1 MNGKASIIV
10 RTKNEERWIGQCLSA
25 IEKQSYKNKEII
37 LVDNDSTDKTV
48 QIASK
53 FDVKH
58 VNYSPTG
65 IFRPGKSIN
74 IGIDASDGEFIV
86 IISGHC
92 IPTNDKWLE
101 TLIRNI
107 GGEDVAGVYGRQE
120 PLSFTS
126 NLDKRDLA
134 ITFGLDKKIQLKDP
148 FFHNA
153 NSAITR
159 VMWEKYPFDDDCTNI
174 EDRIWGR
181 NVISA
186 GYKIIYEPEASVF
199 HHHGIHH
206 GSNEERANNIV
217 RIMESIADKNIIQK
231 SDDEL
236 KIAAFIPI
244 RGELIHFESQY
255 LLKNTINQIIA
266 NKAINDIVVS
276 TDNQKTAEIAISL
289 GATKVIMRPSYLSSS
304 YIGVAEV
311 IKFTL
316 QEYEKANPELD
327 LIVFLEETYPFRD
340 KNEISDMIKTLL
352 SSGNDS
358 LIAVKNERKGTWVKS
373 ENVITPI
380 IEQTFMPRD
389 LKSKSINIAQIGY
402 CTLLRSE
409 YVRFG
414 DTLGPDVG
422 LYNINKSL
430 NCIEVRDNDDMRDYL
445 LLLGNVS
452 S

>member
-25 IEKQSYKNKEII
+25 IEKQSYKNKEVI

-48 QIASK
+48 LIASN

-58 VNYSPTG
+58 VNYSPVG
-65 IFRPGKSIN
+65 GFKPGESIN
-74 IGIDASDGEFIV
+74 IGIDESDGEFIV

-101 TLIRNI
+101 TLIQNV
-107 GGEDVAGVYGRQE
+107 GEEGVAGVYGRQE

-134 ITFGLDKKIQLKDP
+134 ITFGLDKKIQYKDP

-159 VMWEKYPFDDDCTNI
+159 AIWKKFPFDAECTNI

-181 NVISA
+181 KLISA

-206 GSNEERANNIV
+206 GLNEDRANNIV
-217 RIMESIADKNIIQK
+217 RIMGSISDKQTIGNGV
-231 SDDEL
+231 DEL
-236 KIAAFIPI
+236 NIAAFIPI
-244 RGELIHFESQY
+244 RGELIHVEDQY
-255 LLKNTINQIIA
+255 LLQNTINQIKEI
-266 NKAINDIVVS
+266 KTIKDIVVS
-276 TDNQKTAEIAISL
+276 TDNQITAEVAKSL
-289 GATKVIMRPSYLSSS
+289 GATKVIMRPNYLSSS
-304 YIGVAEV
+304 YIGVADV

-316 QEYEKANPELD
+316 QEYEKGNPELD

-340 KNEISDMIKTLL
+340 ESEISDMIKTVIRE
-352 SSGNDS
+352 GNDS
-358 LIAVKNERKGTWVKS
+358 LISVVNERKGSWIKTGDA
-373 ENVITPI
+373 ITPL

-389 LKSKSINIAQIGY
+389 LKSKSISIAQIGY
-402 CTLLRSE
+402 CTLLRPR

-422 LYNINKSL
+422 LYNINKSI

-445 LLLGNVS
+445 KLLGKA
-452 S
+452 